1 MKTDIEIAQSAE
13 MKPIAEIA
21 KKAEIDEKY
30 LENYGKYKAKIDLSL
45 LKETPEKE
53 GKLVLVTAITPT
65 PAGEG
70 KTTTTIGLADGLAK
84 LGKKTVVAL
93 REPSLGPVFGV
104 KGGAAGGGYAQ
115 VVPME
120 DINLHFTGDFH
131 AIGAANNLLAAM
143 IDNHIY
149 QGNALR
155 IDPQRITWHRC
166 VDMNDRQLRFVV
178 DGLGGRINGVTR
190 EDSYDITVAS
200 EIMAVLCL
208 STSLANLKERL
219 SKIIIGY
226 TYDEKPVT
234 AGDLKAVGAMAA
246 LLKDAIKPNL
256 VQSLEGTP
264 ALVHG
269 GPFANIAHGCN
280 SVMATKMAMRLG
292 DYAITEAGFGADL
305 GAEKFLDIKCRY
317 AGLKPSAVVIVATV
331 RALKMHGGVLK
342 TNLGEEN
349 LEALE
354 KGMPN
359 LLRHVKNIK
368 EVFGLPAVVAVNQF
382 PTDTKAE
389 LDLVISKCR
398 ELGVNTV
405 LSTVHANGGE
415 GGIELAKEVVK
426 LCEEENDFR
435 RGEGTFKK
443 CTAAMQRLKDRGV
456 PFGASLCYTS
466 KNTDVLASDEYM
478 DWLIDHGVKFA
489 WFFTYM
495 PTGNGAVTDLM
506 VSPEQRALM
515 YKKMHEWRHTK
526 SIFALDFWNDGEYVQ
541 GCIAGGRHYF
551 HINSNGD
558 CEPCA
563 FVHYSNVNIKEHSVL
578 EALQSP
584 LFMAYKRNQ
593 PFSNNM
599 LRPCPVLDNPG
610 AISKMVAETGAY
622 STEMQHPES
631 ANELFD
637 KTIAAAKAWKVKAD
651 ELFNRDDYIAKHV
664 KDENMYNY
672 EKPDEE
678 REFSEF
684 EKTED

>member
-1 MKTDIEIAQSAE
+1 MASFKEKVASVAVEQAVKYARKDFKRNAPRILSLVEKFDVKKVNRSTYAGLHKVMDDPNNNWMKFAEDLICNTDEHVLTKIVPPLMNVAINSYTKRMAA
-13 MKPIAEIA
+13 I
-21 KKAEIDEKY
+21 EKY
-30 LENYGKYKAKIDLSL
+30 GCNVPWAILMDPTAACNLKCTGCWAAEYGHTSSLSYDDLARII
-45 LKETPEKE
+45 KE
-53 GKLVLVTAITPT
+53 GKELGTYMYLYTGGEPT
-65 PAGEG
+65 MRR
-70 KTTTTIGLADGLAK
+70 K
-84 LGKKTVVAL
+84 
-93 REPSLGPVFGV
+93 
-104 KGGAAGGGYAQ
+104 
-115 VVPME
+115 
-120 DINLHFTGDFH
+120 
-131 AIGAANNLLAAM
+131 
-143 IDNHIY
+143 
-149 QGNALR
+149 
-155 IDPQRITWHRC
+155 
-166 VDMNDRQLRFVV
+166 
-178 DGLGGRINGVTR
+178 
-190 EDSYDITVAS
+190 
-200 EIMAVLCL
+200 
-208 STSLANLKERL
+208 
-219 SKIIIGY
+219 
-226 TYDEKPVT
+226 
-234 AGDLKAVGAMAA
+234 DL
-246 LLKDAIKPNL
+246 
-256 VQSLEGTP
+256 
-264 ALVHG
+264 
-269 GPFANIAHGCN
+269 
-280 SVMATKMAMRLG
+280 MRLCRENPDCAFLSFTNG
-292 DYAITEAGFGADL
+292 TLIDDSFAD
-305 GAEKFLDIKCRY
+305 E
-317 AGLKPSAVVIVATV
+317 
-331 RALKMHGGVLK
+331 
-342 TNLGEEN
+342 
-349 LEALE
+349 
-354 KGMPN
+354 
-359 LLRHVKNIK
+359 IK
-368 EVFGLPAVVAVNQF
+368 EVGNFYPAF
-382 PTDTKAE
+382 S
-389 LDLVISKCR
+389 I
-398 ELGVNTV
+398 
-405 LSTVHANGGE
+405 E
-415 GGIELAKEVVK
+415 GY
-426 LCEEENDFR
+426 EEENDFR
-435 RGEGTFKK
+435 RGQGTFKK

-563 FVHYSNVNIKEHSVL
+563 FVHYSNVNIKDHSVL

-651 ELFNRDDYIAKHV
+651 ELFDRDEYIAKHV

-672 EKPDEE
+672 EKPDDE

>member
-1 MKTDIEIAQSAE
+1 MRRK
-13 MKPIAEIA
+13 
-21 KKAEIDEKY
+21 
-30 LENYGKYKAKIDLSL
+30 DL
-45 LKETPEKE
+45 
-53 GKLVLVTAITPT
+53 
-65 PAGEG
+65 
-70 KTTTTIGLADGLAK
+70 
-84 LGKKTVVAL
+84 
-93 REPSLGPVFGV
+93 
-104 KGGAAGGGYAQ
+104 
-115 VVPME
+115 
-120 DINLHFTGDFH
+120 
-131 AIGAANNLLAAM
+131 
-143 IDNHIY
+143 
-149 QGNALR
+149 
-155 IDPQRITWHRC
+155 
-166 VDMNDRQLRFVV
+166 
-178 DGLGGRINGVTR
+178 
-190 EDSYDITVAS
+190 
-200 EIMAVLCL
+200 
-208 STSLANLKERL
+208 
-219 SKIIIGY
+219 
-226 TYDEKPVT
+226 
-234 AGDLKAVGAMAA
+234 
-246 LLKDAIKPNL
+246 
-256 VQSLEGTP
+256 
-264 ALVHG
+264 
-269 GPFANIAHGCN
+269 
-280 SVMATKMAMRLG
+280 MRLCRENPDCAFLSFTNG
-292 DYAITEAGFGADL
+292 TLIDDSFAD
-305 GAEKFLDIKCRY
+305 E
-317 AGLKPSAVVIVATV
+317 
-331 RALKMHGGVLK
+331 
-342 TNLGEEN
+342 
-349 LEALE
+349 
-354 KGMPN
+354 
-359 LLRHVKNIK
+359 IK
-368 EVFGLPAVVAVNQF
+368 EVGNFYPAF
-382 PTDTKAE
+382 S
-389 LDLVISKCR
+389 I
-398 ELGVNTV
+398 
-405 LSTVHANGGE
+405 E
-415 GGIELAKEVVK
+415 GY
-426 LCEEENDFR
+426 EEENDFR
-435 RGEGTFKK
+435 RGQGTFKK

-478 DWLIDHGVKFA
+478 DWLIERGVKFA

-651 ELFNRDDYIAKHV
+651 ELFDRDEYIAKHV